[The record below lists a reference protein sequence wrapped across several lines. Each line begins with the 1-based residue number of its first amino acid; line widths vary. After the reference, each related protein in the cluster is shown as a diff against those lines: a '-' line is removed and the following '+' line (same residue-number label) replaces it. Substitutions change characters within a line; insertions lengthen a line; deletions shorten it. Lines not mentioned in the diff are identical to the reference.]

1 MISLIND
8 YSLFGATDSEVIQML
23 STKIDKKISETLFYQ
38 LKKEA
43 KAKRRESEA
52 WLDYYAKYQY
62 IEYCRK
68 RMEELEFVQKKLLKA
83 LIEETEKKE
92 NPNKLL
98 INQLSKTI
106 GENSKVLA
114 EFGFAPPLLSRIKS
128 LITIKYDAE
137 EKNNNDDV
145 DNEDLRRP
153 KILHQNTKSGFYL
166 QLDNEETTRK
176 CDESQSILIY
186 SQTIG

>member
-8 YSLFGATDSEVIQML
+8 YSLFGVHDDEIIQML
-23 STKIDKKISETLFYQ
+23 SIKIDKKISETLFYG
-38 LKKEA
+38 LKKEDIA
-43 KAKRRESEA
+43 RRGESEQ
-52 WLDYYAKYQY
+52 WLDYYAKYQF
-62 IEYCRK
+62 IEYYRK

-106 GENSKVLA
+106 GKNSKVLS
-114 EFGFAPPLLSRIKS
+114 EFGMALPLLSRIKS

-137 EKNNNDDV
+137 KNNNNNNDV
-145 DNEDLRRP
+145 DNEDL
-153 KILHQNTKSGFYL
+153 
-166 QLDNEETTRK
+166 
-176 CDESQSILIY
+176 
-186 SQTIG
+186 